1 MDCVSSS
8 FQQFSAVTMVIFCI
22 QCAHPTDILEPAS
35 RMLID
40 DSPPRI
46 EVQET
51 PDEGRVVSLRGAWT
65 AANLTVPAAW
75 AALTAQ
81 LNGLRGEGGP
91 SSPKAEKSSQ
101 TPQRAAGRWS
111 LAGIEKFDY
120 LGAQVLWNQWG
131 HQWPAAL
138 EVEPEQRAMLETVEK
153 FTVKL
158 PPARKSS
165 WSEPLLVLGNRLL
178 SLLDHVKG
186 LLRLLGQLLLD
197 IGRLVR
203 RPHQGPWRDFSGHL
217 FHFGATAL
225 PITALV
231 GFLIGVVLAYLISQQ
246 LRQFGADA
254 FIVDI
259 LGISLIRELGPV
271 LAAILIAGR
280 SGSAITAQIGV
291 MRVTEELDA
300 MRVMGIARGFRLVMP
315 RALALAL
322 VMPLISVWTTL
333 AALLGGM
340 LAADISMG
348 VTPSFFINALP
359 AAVKVSNLTLAT
371 AKSTVFGLL
380 IALVGC
386 HYGLRVKPNT
396 ESLGQGTTASVVTS
410 ITVVILVDALFAV
423 LFKNVGI

>member
-1 MDCVSSS
+1 MPES
-8 FQQFSAVTMVIFCI
+8 T
-22 QCAHPTDILEPAS
+22 
-35 RMLID
+35 
-40 DSPPRI
+40 PRI
-46 EVQET
+46 EQQDTPQGRLFVVQ
-51 PDEGRVVSLRGAWT
+51 GAWT
-65 AANLTVPAAW
+65 AADLTAQPVW
-75 AALTAQ
+75 DALTAQ
-81 LNGLRGEGGP
+81 LKGLGKATVA
-91 SSPKAEKSSQ
+91 SPAGQSN
-101 TPQRAAGRWS
+101 AAGWS
-111 LAGIEKFDY
+111 LAQIEKLDH
-120 LGAQVLWNQWG
+120 LGAQVLWNHWG
-131 HQWPAAL
+131 RAWPAQLQIEPSHRAL
-138 EVEPEQRAMLETVEK
+138 LETVAK
-153 FTVKL
+153 FTVD
-158 PPARKSS
+158 PPKPVKPD
-165 WSEPLLVLGNRLL
+165 WKEPLIVLGSRVLGLVDHLKALVRLI
-178 SLLDHVKG
+178 
-186 LLRLLGQLLLD
+186 GQLLLD
-197 IGRLVR
+197 LIRLVR
-203 RPHQGPWRDFSGHL
+203 HPQEGPWRDLSGHL
-217 FHFGATAL
+217 YHIGATAL

-254 FIVDI
+254 FIVNI

-315 RALALAL
+315 RALALAV

-340 LAADISMG
+340 LAANVAMD
-348 VTPSFFINALP
+348 VTPAFFINALP
-359 AAVKVSNLTLAT
+359 AAVEVANLTLAT
-371 AKSTVFGLL
+371 AKSVVFGFL
-380 IALVGC
+380 IALVAC

>member
-1 MDCVSSS
+1 MR
-8 FQQFSAVTMVIFCI
+8 
-22 QCAHPTDILEPAS
+22 L
-35 RMLID
+35 L
-40 DSPPRI
+40 
-46 EVQET
+46 
-51 PDEGRVVSLRGAWT
+51 GNWT
-65 AANLTVPAAW
+65 AARLTLEPAW
-75 AALTAQ
+75 AALNGQ
-81 LNGLRGEGGP
+81 LGSLRSAPGP
-91 SSPKAEKSSQ
+91 V
-101 TPQRAAGRWS
+101 GRWC
-111 LAGIEKFDY
+111 LTDIEQLDY
-120 LGAQVLWNQWG
+120 LGAQVVWNAWG
-131 HQWPAAL
+131 HRWPLDL
-138 EVEPEQRAMLETVEK
+138 ELAPEQRGMLQTVEK
-153 FTVKL
+153 FTVSRL
-158 PPARKSS
+158 PGRKSP
-165 WSEPLLVLGNRLL
+165 WLAPLGRLGDRLL
-178 SLLDHVKG
+178 GLLGHARG

-197 IGRLVR
+197 VVRLLR
-203 RPHQGPWRDFSGHL
+203 HPRQGPWRDLSGHL
-217 FHFGATAL
+217 YHFGATAL

-254 FIVDI
+254 FIVNI
-259 LGISLIRELGPV
+259 LGISLVRELGPV
-271 LAAILIAGR
+271 LAAILVAGR

-315 RALALAL
+315 RALALSL

-340 LAADISMG
+340 LAANVAMD

-359 AAVKVSNLTLAT
+359 AAVKVSNLALAS
-371 AKSTVFGLL
+371 AKSVVFGLL
-380 IALVGC
+380 IALIGC